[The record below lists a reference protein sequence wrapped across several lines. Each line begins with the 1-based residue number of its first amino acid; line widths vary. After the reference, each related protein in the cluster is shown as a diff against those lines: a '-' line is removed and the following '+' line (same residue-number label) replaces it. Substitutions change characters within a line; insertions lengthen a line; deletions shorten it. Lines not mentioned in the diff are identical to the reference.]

1 MSTPTA
7 PTRFLVRVSTPLTF
21 HEFIHEGSR
30 AEAEERAINCAC
42 PDGESTQPFV
52 VLIKPITIH

>member
-1 MSTPTA
+1 MNA
-7 PTRFLVRVSTPLTF
+7 PTTPARFLVRVSTPLTF

-30 AEAEERAINCAC
+30 AEAEERALNCVC
-42 PDGESTQPFV
+42 SNGESTQPFV

>member
-1 MSTPTA
+1 MSTPATSE
-7 PTRFLVRVSTPLTF
+7 RYLVRVRTFTSF

-42 PDGESTQPFV
+42 PDGESTQPFLV
-52 VLIKPITIH
+52 IIKPATIQ